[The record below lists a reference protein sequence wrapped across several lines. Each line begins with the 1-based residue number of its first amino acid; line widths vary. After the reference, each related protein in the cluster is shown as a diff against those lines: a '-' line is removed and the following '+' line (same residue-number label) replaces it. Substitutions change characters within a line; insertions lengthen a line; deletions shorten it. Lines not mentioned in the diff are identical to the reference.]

1 MKLRT
6 TMRLSQSVLTEARK
20 AECVADK
27 YLHTCRSNVPVG
39 ADAHIKYQS
48 KSNFGAVLIC
58 AKPVTQTA
66 YNDETLLR
74 SWVKKNT
81 KLLSERHGPQIRR
94 YGLTLVTTTYRAPR
108 CSIKAWMDK
117 DKEAVMSAKVKAQ
130 MLGDDGVTLDY
141 TDLLTDKDWTLYAE
155 GPNKD
160 GVVMFF
166 DGFEYAPWDW
176 WWEGVKLSLGNGG
189 PVKERRDKEEGRSL
203 AIRQAAISRQRS
215 LRTGLSPR
223 ESLVGQG
230 KRSWDEKPVEK
241 NGILHAPSP
250 PRSRRASPQ
259 NEQSPLG
266 VRRVDPTST
275 EGWRHS
281 LPVSTSVPRKRSEG
295 MFYGS

>member
-1 MKLRT
+1 
-6 TMRLSQSVLTEARK
+6 MRPSLSVLTEARRS
-20 AECVADK
+20 ECAADK
-27 YLHTCRSNVPVG
+27 YLRTCRSNIPVG
-39 ADAHIKYQS
+39 ADAQIKYES

-81 KLLSERHGPQIRR
+81 KLLSELHGPQICR
-94 YGLTLVTTTYRAPR
+94 YGLTLVTTTYTTSR
-108 CSIKAWMDK
+108 CSINAWMDK
-117 DKEAVMSAKVKAQ
+117 GKEAVISAKVKAQ

-141 TDLLTDKDWTLYAE
+141 TDQLMDEDWTLYAE

-160 GVVMFF
+160 GVVVFF
-166 DGFEYAPWDW
+166 DGFEYASWDW

-189 PVKERRDKEEGRSL
+189 PAKERRNKEEGRSL
-203 AIRQAAISRQRS
+203 TVRQATINRQHS

-223 ESLVGQG
+223 ESSVGQG
-230 KRSWDEKPVEK
+230 KRLWDKNPVEK
-241 NGILHAPSP
+241 NGILHAQSP

-266 VRRVDPTST
+266 VRRVDPAST
-275 EGWRHS
+275 EGCRHS
-281 LPVSTSVPRKRSEG
+281 LPVSTSMPRRRPEE
-295 MFYGS
+295 MFYGP

>member
-1 MKLRT
+1 M
-6 TMRLSQSVLTEARK
+6 
-20 AECVADK
+20 
-27 YLHTCRSNVPVG
+27 N
-39 ADAHIKYQS
+39 
-48 KSNFGAVLIC
+48 
-58 AKPVTQTA
+58 
-66 YNDETLLR
+66 
-74 SWVKKNT
+74 
-81 KLLSERHGPQIRR
+81 
-94 YGLTLVTTTYRAPR
+94 
-108 CSIKAWMDK
+108 K
-117 DKEAVMSAKVKAQ
+117 DKEAVVSAKVKAQ

-241 NGILHAPSP
+241 NGILHAQSP

>member
-1 MKLRT
+1 MKSRTALR
-6 TMRLSQSVLTEARK
+6 LLQSVL
-20 AECVADK
+20 AEGRREEYAADK
-27 YLHTCRSNVPVG
+27 YLHTCRSNIPVG

-66 YNDETLLR
+66 YNNETLLR

-81 KLLSERHGPQIRR
+81 KLLSERHGPQICR
-94 YGLTLVTTTYRAPR
+94 YGLTLVTTTYTAPR
-108 CSIKAWMDK
+108 CSINAWMDK
-117 DKEAVMSAKVKAQ
+117 DKEAMMSAKVKAQ
-130 MLGDDGVTLDY
+130 ILGDDGVTLDY
-141 TDLLTDKDWTLYAE
+141 ADQLADKDWTLYAE

-160 GVVMFF
+160 GVVVFF

-189 PVKERRDKEEGRSL
+189 PTKERRNKEGRSL
-203 AIRQAAISRQRS
+203 TVRQATINRQHS
-215 LRTGLSPR
+215 LRKGLSLR
-223 ESLVGQG
+223 ESFIGQG
-230 KRSWDEKPVEK
+230 KRSWDEKSVE
-241 NGILHAPSP
+241 NGILHAQSS

-266 VRRVDPTST
+266 VRRVDATST

-281 LPVSTSVPRKRSEG
+281 LPVSASVPRKRPEEV
-295 MFYGS
+295 FYGS

>member
-1 MKLRT
+1 
-6 TMRLSQSVLTEARK
+6 
-20 AECVADK
+20 
-27 YLHTCRSNVPVG
+27 
-39 ADAHIKYQS
+39 
-48 KSNFGAVLIC
+48 
-58 AKPVTQTA
+58 
-66 YNDETLLR
+66 
-74 SWVKKNT
+74 
-81 KLLSERHGPQIRR
+81 
-94 YGLTLVTTTYRAPR
+94 
-108 CSIKAWMDK
+108 MDK

-141 TDLLTDKDWTLYAE
+141 TDQLTDKDWTLYAE

-160 GVVMFF
+160 GVVVFF

-176 WWEGVKLSLGNGG
+176 WWEGVKLGLGSGG
-189 PVKERRDKEEGRSL
+189 PVKEKRDKEEGRSL
-203 AIRQAAISRQRS
+203 AVRQAAMNGQRS

-223 ESLVGQG
+223 ESLVGQR

-241 NGILHAPSP
+241 NGMLHAPSP